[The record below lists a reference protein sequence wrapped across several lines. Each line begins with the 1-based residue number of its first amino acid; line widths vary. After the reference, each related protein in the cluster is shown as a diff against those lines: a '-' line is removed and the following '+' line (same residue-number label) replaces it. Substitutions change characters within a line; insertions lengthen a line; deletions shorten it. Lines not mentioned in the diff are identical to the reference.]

1 MIYAPVI
8 IATLNRYD
16 HLKRCLESLERNE
29 WAKYTEVFISVD
41 YPVKEAHWDGYR
53 KIQEYLKNKK
63 SGFKSMQFFIQE
75 KNLGPGMNYKFLR
88 NIAFQKY
95 DRVIILEDDI
105 ETAPNFLEYMDK
117 ALEFGQSNPDVYCV
131 CGYYSA
137 LRGAILKEIEGKEFF
152 LKTAFN
158 PWGWGEYLVQREE
171 MLGTL
176 SKEWLDKTA
185 GSLKAMF
192 TLYKYRK
199 YTFYLF
205 VVQYLMNKSELFFNA
220 DGSIREVDIAIDIYM
235 LLNQKA
241 AVFPTMSKTKNWGFD
256 GSGANCGKK
265 DGEDKQKLDGRK
277 HITIEEHEAVRLS
290 KKTMRRLSYAGVADR
305 KELYKAAIWY
315 IVYYIRTFKVKS
327 RSISKK
333 Q

>member
-8 IATLNRYD
+8 IATLNRYE

-29 WAKYTEVFISVD
+29 WAQYTEVFISVD
-41 YPVKEAHWDGYR
+41 YPVKESHWDGYR
-53 KIQEYLKNKK
+53 KIQEYLEHKK
-63 SGFKSMQFFIQE
+63 SGFKNLQFFMQE

-137 LRGAILKEIEGKEFF
+137 LREPIPKEIEGKEFF

-158 PWGWGEYLVQREE
+158 PWGRGEYLVQREE

-205 VVQYLMNKSELFFNA
+205 VVQYLMNKSELFFNT

-277 HITIEEHEAVRLS
+277 HIAIEEHEAVRLS

-333 Q
+333 R